1 MALNDRELIEI
12 VRANCDE
19 IGLCFDDYKKS
30 KQNRLIDIEKYIQ
43 SKKEEFKKSIDTIV
57 NIKSSCDAVS
67 VAKAIGV
74 SRATLYAGGKDT
86 INYLNQSKSNAFV
99 ENPFD
104 VITDQSIKIRMLKEQ
119 VNLMMERDVNT
130 CLMRNQIISLEEK
143 LQTAQE
149 ENRRLNERLLKIA
162 GENQQYKTQ
171 LINYNVIS
179 IDPPSEN
186 HKPKL

>member
-1 MALNDRELIEI
+1 MALTDTDLMEI
-12 VRANCDE
+12 VRANCEE

-30 KQNRLIDIEKYIQ
+30 KQSRLINIEKYIQ

-67 VAKAIGV
+67 VASAIGV

-104 VITDQSIKIRMLKEQ
+104 VITDQNDKIRMLKEQ
-119 VNLMMERDVNT
+119 VNLMMERDVNS
-130 CLMRNQIISLEEK
+130 CLMRNQIISLEEQLK
-143 LQTAQE
+143 NAQE

-162 GENQQYKTQ
+162 GENEQYKTQ
-171 LINYNVIS
+171 LIDYNTKFIT
-179 IDPPSEN
+179 PPSEN
-186 HKPKL
+186 HKPIL